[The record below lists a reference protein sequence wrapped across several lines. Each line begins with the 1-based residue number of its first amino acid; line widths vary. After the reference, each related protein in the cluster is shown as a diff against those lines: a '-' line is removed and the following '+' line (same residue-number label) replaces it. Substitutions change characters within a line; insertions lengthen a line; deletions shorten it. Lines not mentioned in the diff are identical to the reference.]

1 MTARASAPPA
11 AAASGRDFWVFF
23 AGQTVSNLGSSFTFF
38 AFPLLVYQL
47 TGSPVSLG
55 LGMAAWYA
63 PFPLLGLLL
72 GAVADR
78 VDRKRLMVGCDVARA
93 AVLASVPLLSW
104 LDALSVGWLYAGAF
118 LVSTLT
124 IPFQSAEFAAL
135 PYLVGRERL
144 VTANGRL
151 QASYNAAQVAG
162 PMLAAALV
170 GAGLPVPDLLLADA
184 VSFLLSAA
192 ALRAVTTGFGPEQRK
207 RRHVLREAGEGLAF
221 VFRHPVLRNLS
232 LMIMLVNFFVS
243 TTWGQIV
250 LLAKERLAASDAQV
264 GVLFAAGSAGVVV
277 LGLAAGRLRRHL
289 SFSRAVVGALIA
301 NGAVLVGLALARSYP
316 VGLVLWAASSG
327 LGVFVMINTMS
338 LRQLITPP
346 DLLGRVVAV
355 AGVMAF
361 SAIPV
366 GTAVGGWAIEATSVQ
381 LVFALI
387 GLASMAIAALFGL
400 LTAVGRADRYLA
412 AAPGE
417 PAPLP

>member
-1 MTARASAPPA
+1 MSGRP
-11 AAASGRDFWVFF
+11 GRDFWVFF
-23 AGQTVSNLGSSFTFF
+23 GGQTVSNLGSSFTFF

-47 TGSPVSLG
+47 TGSAVSLG

-78 VDRKRLMVGCDVARA
+78 VDRKGLMVGCDLARA
-93 AVLASVPLLSW
+93 ALLASVPVLAW
-104 LDALSVGWLYAGAF
+104 LDALSVWWLYAGAF

-124 IPFQSAEFAAL
+124 IPFQSAEFAAV
-135 PYLVGRERL
+135 PHLVGREAL

-170 GAGLPVPDLLLADA
+170 GAGVAIPDLLLADA
-184 VSFLLSAA
+184 GSFLVSAA
-192 ALRAVTTGFGPEQRK
+192 TLRAVGTGFGPGTRQRK
-207 RRHVLREAGEGLAF
+207 HVLREAAEGLAF

-232 LMIMLVNFFVS
+232 LMIMLVNLFTS

-250 LLAKERLAASDAQV
+250 LLAKERLAASDAEV

-277 LGLAAGRLRRHL
+277 LGLAAGRLRRRL
-289 SFSRAVVGALIA
+289 SFSRAVLWALIA
-301 NGAVLVGLALARSYP
+301 NGAVLVGLALTRSYP
-316 VGLVLWAASSG
+316 VGLALWAASSG

-346 DLLGRVVAV
+346 ELLGRVVAV

-381 LVFALI
+381 LVFAVI
-387 GLASMAIAALFGL
+387 GLVSMAIAALFGL

-412 AAPGE
+412 PPPGE
-417 PAPLP
+417 PASLR